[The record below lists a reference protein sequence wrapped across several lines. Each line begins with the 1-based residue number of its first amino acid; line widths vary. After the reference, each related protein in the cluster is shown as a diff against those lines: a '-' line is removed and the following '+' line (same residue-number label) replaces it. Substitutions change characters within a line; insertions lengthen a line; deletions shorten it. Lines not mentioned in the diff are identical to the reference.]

1 MHRKSFL
8 RSVKDL
14 DRTKI
19 NVIGRDEAVP
29 RAIPDALEEVQEMGS
44 VTVDVAVD
52 TGCDFVVPAELGKAC
67 HFFRFVEGRVVEGRN
82 DPFGAGRLGFF
93 EECSRR
99 WISRLYRR
107 SSWSVNSGMEEGS
120 IPWCRRWPYPFPQ
133 RSYYEETGNGP

>member
-93 EECSRR
+93 EGVLEA
-99 WISRLYRR
+99 LDLA
-107 SSWSVNSGMEEGS
+107 
-120 IPWCRRWPYPFPQ
+120 FL
-133 RSYYEETGNGP
+133 

>member
-82 DPFGAGRLGFF
+82 DPFGAGRLASLR
-93 EECSRR
+93 ECSRR
-99 WISRLYRR
+99 WTSRLYRR
-107 SSWSVNSGMEEGS
+107 SSWSVNSGMEGRFHPLVPQMAVS
-120 IPWCRRWPYPFPQ
+120 FPQ